1 MNTDP
6 LMDIARGLQLARE
19 RGLSVYIISAT
30 RICDR
35 WEVHLF
41 LGVGDHG
48 DALHDAQ
55 QVERAASDLLKQLV
69 IDNLHFF
76 YQESV

>member
-19 RGLSVYIISAT
+19 RGLPVYIVSAT
-30 RICDR
+30 RICDK
-35 WEVHLF
+35 WDVHLF
-41 LGVGDHG
+41 LGVGDHM

-55 QVERAASDLLKQLV
+55 QIERAASDPLKQLV

-76 YQESV
+76 YQEH

>member
-19 RGLSVYIISAT
+19 RDLPVYIVSAT
-30 RICDR
+30 RICDK

-41 LGVGDHG
+41 LGVGDHS

-55 QVERAASDLLKQLV
+55 QLERAASDPLKQFR

-76 YQESV
+76 CQE